1 MLIIFL
7 KKKTILLTSHT
18 ILLVFLILYGIN
30 LKNACKSMLRKKTQK
45 GANMN
50 NKFHIGIQQNVSM
63 FLLYALKEPNVI
75 TTERH
80 IMYTI

>member
-1 MLIIFL
+1 
-7 KKKTILLTSHT
+7 
-18 ILLVFLILYGIN
+18 
-30 LKNACKSMLRKKTQK
+30 MLRKKSQK